1 MIAHTSAGL
10 WTLFYFVFALCQLF
24 PPTEFITAGLTAEKL
39 FASLFG
45 SEHLNFV
52 NYHMKRTTCN
62 IVAHLC
68 LPLGYC
74 LGLWWT
80 AEGPG
85 RPLASWEIAAVI
97 ASALLAAAGLLC
109 WYRWWRTDWYSHPL
123 ARVLT
128 SYSETGLWRQ
138 TASEVNREFR
148 SVDKFATDAVAA
160 HRVIITD
167 NWLIKLTPY
176 KVHLLHVDHVYLD
189 LESSSEPH
197 VLSERTCQT
206 VTCRVVSM
214 RPAVPDFVIR
224 VTSEQLP
231 EVRHR
236 LGRRVR
242 NLRNVVIHQTL
253 TERFVDAFRRVVHE
267 NLPVVV
273 TEDLEQCIG
282 CGEVPAGVRLARQ
295 CGQMGPGEPCREC
308 NCRPMWCL
316 DCFAKWFASR
326 QDQDQPETWLA
337 SKCPCPTCRS
347 TFCVLD
353 VRRVLPARS

>member
-1 MIAHTSAGL
+1 MDPHSSAGL
-10 WTLFYFVFALCQLF
+10 WTLFYFVFSLCEIF
-24 PPTEFITAGLTAEKL
+24 PPTEFISAGLTAEKL
-39 FASLFG
+39 FASYFG
-45 SEHLNFV
+45 SEHINFIS
-52 NYHMKRTTCN
+52 YHMKRTTCN
-62 IVAHLC
+62 IVSHLC
-68 LPLGYC
+68 LPLGYFI
-74 LGLWWT
+74 GLWWMADT
-80 AEGPG
+80 TKLLGNWAH
-85 RPLASWEIAAVI
+85 LAIGISLLM
-97 ASALLAAAGLLC
+97 ALIGML
-109 WYRWWRTDWYSHPL
+109 RWFGWLHSNFESHPL

-128 SYSETGLWRQ
+128 SYSDTGIWE
-138 TASEVNREFR
+138 EVAADINREFR

-167 NWLIKLTPY
+167 NWLVKLTPY
-176 KVHLLHVDHVYLD
+176 AVHVIHVDHVYLD

-197 VLSERTCQT
+197 VLSERTFQT

-214 RPAVPDFVIR
+214 KPTIPDFVIR
-224 VTSEQLP
+224 VTSDQLP

-242 NLRNVVIHQTL
+242 NFRNIVIHQTL
-253 TERFVDAFRRVVHE
+253 TERFVDAFRKVVDE

-273 TEDLEQCIG
+273 TEDLELCVG
-282 CGEVPAGVRLARQ
+282 CGETAAGVRLVRQ
-295 CGQMGPGEPCREC
+295 CGMLGRDNPCREC

-326 QDQDQPETWLA
+326 QDQDSPETWLA

-353 VRRVLPARS
+353 VRRVLPADR